1 MKSSLWQKPVLLH
14 GLQAE
19 DIFMLLSPIHHPFMF
34 NYRRAQMLIHQVHL
48 FALLFVLITPLL
60 IAIDMIILTPH
71 LWLRIILIRASAA
84 FIFYLLHKWQPRHQ
98 LTSSFRAIARLC
110 AISMMV
116 NIGSQWFLQHEYTYA
131 EYPVMMLASL
141 AAFPL
146 TLLES
151 LLLVVPTLIG
161 LVVSNLLDWQSLW
174 LLTILSV
181 VASVASAS
189 QLSTIIVLVKQAS
202 YDSLTGVLSRRS
214 GEEMLNMLQTN
225 SNHQPLSV
233 VFLTLT
239 TLRKSMTPTDT
250 RWETQCCVRSPG
262 NYRTIFDLVMWWS
275 VGVEMSFWC

>member
-1 MKSSLWQKPVLLH
+1 MAETSSSTRITSGRYLH
-14 GLQAE
+14 VAE
-19 DIFMLLSPIHHPFMF
+19 SHSSPIYVQLPSSTNANPPSSSFRTAVRFDHSSPDCNRHDYSYTTPVVAD
-34 NYRRAQMLIHQVHL
+34 NPYTRICSIH
-48 FALLFVLITPLL
+48 I
-60 IAIDMIILTPH
+60 
-71 LWLRIILIRASAA
+71 
-84 FIFYLLHKWQPRHQ
+84 YLLHKWQPRHQ

-214 GEEMLNMLQTN
+214 GEEMLNLLQTN